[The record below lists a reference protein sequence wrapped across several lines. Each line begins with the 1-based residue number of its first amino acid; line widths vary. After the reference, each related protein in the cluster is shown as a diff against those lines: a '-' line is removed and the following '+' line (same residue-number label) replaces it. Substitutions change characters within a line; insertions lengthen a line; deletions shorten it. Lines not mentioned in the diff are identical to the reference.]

1 MIDARATAGVR
12 AGRRDTA
19 GRLIVMSWL
28 RERRVALAAVTF
40 FVLLAGDGVRYPL
53 TWYGWGAIIAA
64 LGVCWVALA
73 VRSRLS
79 WRGVPI
85 ALALFVGLAVLS
97 IAWSAYRLET
107 AIGAGLLVLT
117 ALSGVVLART
127 LSLEQVV
134 RALGVA
140 LRWVIGLSLVFE
152 LVVAT
157 IIRQPVLPWWTDY
170 DGEIP
175 RAFYWS
181 RNELF
186 EVLDGGR
193 IQGIV
198 GNANLL
204 GFAALL
210 AIIVFTIQLVDHRVG
225 QAAGYGWLAAA
236 VVTFACAGS
245 ASMIVAAAVAS
256 IVTGLIVVARRLGA
270 RARIR
275 LLAVSAVAA
284 VAALVLIV
292 VFRDAVLG
300 LLGRSGDL
308 TNRVDIW
315 AAVTDLA
322 LERPWLGWGWVSYW
336 APWVEPFDG
345 LAVINGVEYLQAH
358 NAWLDVWLQLG
369 VAGLI
374 VFTVLVVT
382 MLLRTV
388 TWAVDAPLGD
398 VVDSPALR
406 LLPALLATVLLV
418 QSLAESRILIEGGLL
433 LLVWLAVASRTHG
446 RALAGI
452 GR

>member
-1 MIDARATAGVR
+1 
-12 AGRRDTA
+12 
-19 GRLIVMSWL
+19 MSWL
-28 RERRVALAAVTF
+28 RERRVALAAATLF
-40 FVLLAGDGVRYPL
+40 TALAGDFWRYL
-53 TWYGWGAIIAA
+53 LSWYGWGAIAA
-64 LGVCWVALA
+64 VLVALWVALA
-73 VRSRLS
+73 VRERLS

-85 ALALFVGLAVLS
+85 ALVLFVGLAATS
-97 IAWSAYRLET
+97 ILWSQYRLET
-107 AIGAGLLVLT
+107 AIGATLT
-117 ALSGVVLART
+117 ALTAVVGVTLART
-127 LSLEQVV
+127 LTLEQVL

-140 LRWVIGLSLVFE
+140 LRWIIGLSLLFE

-157 IIRQPVLPWWTDY
+157 IVRQPVLPLWVSY
-170 DGEIP
+170 EGQVP
-175 RAFYWS
+175 RAYYWS
-181 RNELF
+181 RNELL
-186 EVLDGGR
+186 EVFDGGR

-210 AIIVFTIQLVDHRVG
+210 AIIVFAIQLVDRRVG

-236 VVTFACAGS
+236 ALTFSFAGS
-245 ASMIVAAAVAS
+245 STMIVAAAGAGIALGILLVAP
-256 IVTGLIVVARRLGA
+256 RLGT

-275 LLAVSAVAA
+275 LYAASAVTLAA
-284 VAALVLIV
+284 GGALVV

-315 AAVTDLA
+315 AAVTELA
-322 LERPWLGWGWVSYW
+322 LERPWFGWGWVSYW

-345 LAVINGVEYLQAH
+345 LAVIKGVEYLQAH

-369 VAGLI
+369 VVGVV
-374 VFTVLVVT
+374 VFAVLVVT

-388 TWAVDAPLGD
+388 SWAVDAPLGD

-406 LLPALLATVLLV
+406 LLPALIATVLLV

>member
-1 MIDARATAGVR
+1 
-12 AGRRDTA
+12 
-19 GRLIVMSWL
+19 MSWL
-28 RERRVALAAVTF
+28 RERRVALAAATLF
-40 FVLLAGDGVRYPL
+40 TALAGDFWRYL
-53 TWYGWGAIIAA
+53 LSWYGWGAIAA
-64 LGVCWVALA
+64 VLVALWIALA
-73 VRSRLS
+73 VRERLS

-85 ALALFVGLAVLS
+85 ALVLFVGLAATS
-97 IAWSAYRLET
+97 ILWSQYRLET
-107 AIGAGLLVLT
+107 AIGAGLTALT
-117 ALSGVVLART
+117 AVVGVTLART
-127 LSLEQVV
+127 LTLEQVL

-140 LRWVIGLSLVFE
+140 LRWIIGLSLLFE

-157 IIRQPVLPWWTDY
+157 IVRQPVLPLWVSY
-170 DGEIP
+170 EGEVP
-175 RAFYWS
+175 RAYYWS
-181 RNELF
+181 RNELL
-186 EVLDGGR
+186 EVFDGGR

-210 AIIVFTIQLVDHRVG
+210 AIIVFAIQLVDHRVG
-225 QAAGYGWLAAA
+225 QAAGWGWLGAA
-236 VVTFACAGS
+236 VLSFLLAGS
-245 ASMIVAAAVAS
+245 STMVVAAAGAA
-256 IVTGLIVVARRLGA
+256 IVLGILLVARRLGT

-275 LLAVSAVAA
+275 LYAASAAGVAGAA
-284 VAALVLIV
+284 VVVI

-315 AAVTDLA
+315 ASVTELA
-322 LERPWLGWGWVSYW
+322 LERPWFGWGWVSYW

-345 LAVINGVEYLQAH
+345 LALIKGVEYLQAH

-369 VAGLI
+369 VVGLA
-374 VFTVLVVT
+374 VFVVLVAST
-382 MLLRTV
+382 LLRTV
-388 TWAVDAPLGD
+388 PWAVDAPLGD

-406 LLPALLATVLLV
+406 LLPALIGTVLLV
-418 QSLAESRILIEGGLL
+418 QSFAESRILIEGGLL